1 MQSDPRLP
9 FAISKS
15 DLPLHE
21 RLADAIE
28 QAISSGSLSV
38 GDRVPTHREIS
49 SHYGVAI
56 GTVTKAVDSLSR
68 RGIVRG
74 EVGRG
79 TFVQSSVP
87 VAAEVV
93 DLTINAP
100 LPVIKPDIM
109 YAAAERAS
117 RVSLEM
123 PNGGYVD
130 LTGTP
135 QQRST
140 VAEWLS
146 KTRFECVAEDLIL
159 CVGAQQ
165 AIHLAFAELGQ
176 SSPGIATEMHSFPGA
191 IAAAKNLGMTM
202 HGVRYDD
209 EGMLPDDL
217 DDVLKS
223 SKAKIVYLTPVCQNP
238 LSLEMSQSRR
248 ERILAVCRKHDA
260 FIVEDDIYGFYA
272 TNGSPTF
279 KQLEPDRV
287 FYLTSLS
294 KCLTPLMRLGAL
306 FPPRQYRQALAR
318 RMRAEVW
325 GPAPFAVNVG
335 CALLDLG
342 AYDSAVVSLRA
353 ESSERLAL
361 AHRIFGPALPELER
375 VAPHFWLPMGVL
387 DAERLARR
395 ASEQNIRLTSPSAS
409 AVSDDAPGGIRICVL
424 STRRQT
430 DLERAL
436 RSVKELM
443 DTSEEAAI

>member
-1 MQSDPRLP
+1 MPADPRLP
-9 FAISKS
+9 SAISKS

-21 RLADAIE
+21 RLADTIE
-28 QAISSGSLSV
+28 QAISSGSLNV
-38 GDRVPTHREIS
+38 GDRLPTHRDIS
-49 SHYGVAI
+49 AHFGVAI

-109 YAAAERAS
+109 YAAAERAA

-123 PNGGYVD
+123 PSGGYVD

-146 KTRFECVAEDLIL
+146 ATRLKCLPEELIL

-176 SSPGIATEMHSFPGA
+176 TSQGIATEMHTFPGA
-191 IAAAKNLGMTM
+191 ISAAKNLGLTM
-202 HGVRYDD
+202 FGVEYDD
-209 EGMLPDDL
+209 EGMLPEAL
-217 DDVLKS
+217 DKTLKS
-223 SKAKIVYLTPVCQNP
+223 SQAKIVYSTPVCQNP
-238 LSLEMSQSRR
+238 LSLEMGQERR

-260 FIVEDDIYGFYA
+260 YIVEDDIYGFYA

-279 KQLEPDRV
+279 KQLDPDRV

-294 KCLTPLMRLGAL
+294 KCLTPLMRLGVL
-306 FPPRQYRQALAR
+306 IPPSDFRQALVR
-318 RMRAEVW
+318 SMRAEVW
-325 GPAPFAVNVG
+325 GNAPFAVNLG

-342 AYDSAVVSLRA
+342 AYESAAAALRA
-353 ESSERLAL
+353 ESTQRLAL
-361 AHRIFGPALPELER
+361 AHAVFGNSLPELSR
-375 VAPHFWLPMGVL
+375 VSPHVWLPLGVL

-395 ASEQNIRLTSPSAS
+395 ASERNIRLTSPSAS
-409 AVSDDAPGGIRICVL
+409 AVSPNAPGGIRICIL
-424 STRRQT
+424 APRRQA
-430 DLERAL
+430 DLEKAL
-436 RSVKELM
+436 RGVKDLM
-443 DTSEEAAI
+443 DVADEAII